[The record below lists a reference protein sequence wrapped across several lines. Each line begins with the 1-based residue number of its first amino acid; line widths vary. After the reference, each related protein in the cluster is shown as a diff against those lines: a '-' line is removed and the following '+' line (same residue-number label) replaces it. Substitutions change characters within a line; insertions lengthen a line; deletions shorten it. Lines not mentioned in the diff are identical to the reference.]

1 MAMPILLGVIL
12 GVFLTVAGA
21 FVYDTTTGR
30 APNGL
35 PPSAAGGRPPMVNWN
50 VVSDNG
56 TDCRRA
62 CEKWAPRSNAVG
74 RNSRAD
80 AAARTHLQRVNADTF
95 GSPEVAQK

>member
-1 MAMPILLGVIL
+1 MPILLGVIL

-50 VVSDNG
+50 VVSDNWIG
-56 TDCRRA
+56 LQAGLR
-62 CEKWAPRSNAVG
+62 EVG
-74 RNSRAD
+74 AD
-80 AAARTHLQRVNADTF
+80 IERGWKKLK
-95 GSPEVAQK
+95 G